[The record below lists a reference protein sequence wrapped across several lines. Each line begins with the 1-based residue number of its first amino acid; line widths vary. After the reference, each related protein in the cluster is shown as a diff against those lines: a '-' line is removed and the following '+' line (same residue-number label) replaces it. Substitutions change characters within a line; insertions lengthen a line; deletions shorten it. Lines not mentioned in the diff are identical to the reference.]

1 MKNIKKLF
9 GLVLLLAV
17 TISCEAPDGIGSDV
31 SFVTNAKDPS
41 GVSALTTITQ
51 DNSGKVTFV
60 PRGEGITRFEITFG
74 DATTQIASVDAGASV
89 NHTYTEGIYN
99 AKIVGIS
106 ITGKRIEA
114 TQVVNVSFRS
124 PENLVVTIE
133 NDRAISK
140 KVTVKATADFALF
153 YDVYFGDVANEVPV
167 QVNNGESVSHV
178 YANAGTYT
186 IKIVSKSGAIRT
198 TNYQE
203 DFVVT
208 AILAPTTS
216 APTPPSRIAGD
227 VVSIFS
233 DAYTNIGVSEWNP
246 GWGQSTVLTNATIG
260 SNGMLKYSLLN
271 YTGIV
276 TDYGN
281 ATNLSAMQYV
291 HFDYWTPDATSL
303 GIKIVNTSIPS
314 GPTKE
319 SQVDLSTIT
328 RMSWV
333 SIDIPLS
340 DFTTDRSA
348 ITQLVLASSGG
359 TVFIDNLYFYK
370 NPSVTMVLPIDF
382 QSTSLTYD
390 WIGFGNA
397 GYGAIPTAVIT
408 NPDATGNNV
417 SSKVLRI
424 NKTAGSQTWAGA
436 SQVLDARLNF
446 SAGTKIKVAVWSPL
460 ANSPILLKLED
471 LSSPRDGNGNPTR
484 FVEVQA
490 LTTTSNA
497 WEILTFDLT
506 TSSSFNSNISY
517 DKIVLFPNF
526 GASNS
531 ADLIYYFDEIKQ
543 SN

>member
-74 DATTQIASVDAGASV
+74 DATTQVASVDAGASV
-89 NHTYTEGIYN
+89 NHTYREGIYN

-124 PENLVVTIE
+124 PENLVVNIE

-186 IKIVSKSGAIRT
+186 IKIVSKSGAIKP
-198 TNYQE
+198 TNYE
-203 DFVVT
+203 VDFIVT
-208 AILAPTTS
+208 AIMAPTAS
-216 APTPPSRIAGD
+216 APTQPTRVAGD

-233 DAYTNIGVSEWNP
+233 SRYTDLANTNFYP
-246 GWGQSTVLTNATIG
+246 NWGQSTQFAEFDLVGDKILQYSNLNYQGVEYATTDLTNMQYLHMDVWTA
-260 SNGMLKYSLLN
+260 
-271 YTGIV
+271 
-276 TDYGN
+276 
-281 ATNLSAMQYV
+281 NLSDLEIFLISRATGEKSIV
-291 HFDYWTPDATSL
+291 KNLTANAWT
-303 GIKIVNTSIPS
+303 
-314 GPTKE
+314 
-319 SQVDLSTIT
+319 
-328 RMSWV
+328 
-333 SIDIPLS
+333 SIDIPLA
-340 DFTTDRSA
+340 DFVAKGMSINDVFQFKFVGSTA
-348 ITQLVLASSGG
+348 G

-370 NPSVTMVLPIDF
+370 NPSATMVLPIDF

-397 GYGAIPTAVIT
+397 GYGAIPTAVIS
-408 NPDATGNNV
+408 NPDVSGSNV

-436 SQVLDARLNF
+436 SQVLDARINF

-484 FVEVQA
+484 FVEVTA
-490 LTTTSNA
+490 ITLTSNA

-506 TSSSFNSNISY
+506 TSSSFNSSISY

-526 GASNS
+526 GATNS

>member
-74 DATTQIASVDAGASV
+74 DATTQVASVDAGASL
-89 NHTYTEGIYN
+89 NHTYREGIYN

-186 IKIVSKSGAIRT
+186 IKIVSKSGAIKP

-208 AILAPTTS
+208 AIMAPTAS
-216 APTPPSRIAGD
+216 APTQPTRVAGD

-233 DAYTNIGVSEWNP
+233 SRYTDLANTNFYP
-246 GWGQSTVLTNATIG
+246 NWGQSTQFAEFDLAGDKILQYSNLNYQGVEYATTDLTNMQYLHMDVWTA
-260 SNGMLKYSLLN
+260 
-271 YTGIV
+271 
-276 TDYGN
+276 
-281 ATNLSAMQYV
+281 NLSGLEIFLISRATGEKSIV
-291 HFDYWTPDATSL
+291 KNLTANAWT
-303 GIKIVNTSIPS
+303 
-314 GPTKE
+314 
-319 SQVDLSTIT
+319 
-328 RMSWV
+328 
-333 SIDIPLS
+333 SIDIPLA
-340 DFTTDRSA
+340 DFVAKGMSINDVFQFKFVGSTA
-348 ITQLVLASSGG
+348 G

-370 NPSVTMVLPIDF
+370 NPSATMVLPIDF

-397 GYGAIPTAVIT
+397 GYGAIPTAVIS
-408 NPDATGNNV
+408 NPDVSGSNV

-484 FVEVQA
+484 FVEVTA
-490 LTTTSNA
+490 TTSTSNA

-506 TSSSFNSNISY
+506 TSSSFNSSISY

-526 GASNS
+526 GATNS

>member
-9 GLVLLLAV
+9 GLVFLLAV

-74 DATTQIASVDAGASV
+74 DATTQVASVDAGASV
-89 NHTYTEGIYN
+89 NHTYREGIYN

-153 YDVYFGDVANEVPV
+153 YDVYFGDVVNEVPV

-178 YANAGTYT
+178 YASAGTYT
-186 IKIVSKSGAIRT
+186 IKIVSKSGAIKT
-198 TNYQE
+198 TNYE
-203 DFVVT
+203 ENFVVT
-208 AILAPTTS
+208 AILAPTAS
-216 APTPPSRIAGD
+216 APTQPTRVAGD
-227 VVSIFS
+227 VVSVFS
-233 DAYTNIGVSEWNP
+233 SKYTDLTGTNFYPN
-246 GWGQSTVLTNATIG
+246 WGQNTQFAEFDLNG
-260 SNGMLKYSLLN
+260 DKMLQYSNLN
-271 YTGIV
+271 YQGILIPN
-276 TDYGN
+276 TDLTDKTTLHMDIWTADVN
-281 ATNLSAMQYV
+281 ALDI
-291 HFDYWTPDATSL
+291 FL
-303 GIKIVNTSIPS
+303 IKPGPVEKSINKTLTANAWTSI
-314 GPTKE
+314 E
-319 SQVDLSTIT
+319 
-328 RMSWV
+328 
-333 SIDIPLS
+333 IPLA
-340 DFTTDRSA
+340 DFVAQGLSMND
-348 ITQLVLASSGG
+348 IFQFKLVATGG
-359 TVFIDNLYFYK
+359 TIFIDNIYFYK

-382 QSTSLTYD
+382 ESTSLTYD
-390 WIGFGNA
+390 WIGFG
-397 GYGAIPTAVIT
+397 GAITDLIN
-408 NPDATGNNV
+408 NPDKTGSNTTN
-417 SSKVLRI
+417 KVLKI
-424 NKTAGSQTWAGA
+424 TKPAGAQVWAGA
-436 SQVLDARLNF
+436 SQELDSRINF

-471 LSSPRDGNGNPTR
+471 MSSGNPPSR
-484 FVEVQA
+484 VVEVSA
-490 LTTTSNA
+490 TTTTTNA
-497 WEILTFDLT
+497 WEILTFDLS
-506 TSSSFNSNISY
+506 TSNTFNSSISY

-526 GASNS
+526 LVSNNS
-531 ADLIYYFDEIKQ
+531 DLIYYFDEIKQ

>member
-74 DATTQIASVDAGASV
+74 DATTQVASVDAGASV
-89 NHTYTEGIYN
+89 NHTYREGIYN

-106 ITGKRIEA
+106 LTGKRIEA

-186 IKIVSKSGAIRT
+186 IKIVSKSGAIKP

-216 APTPPSRIAGD
+216 APTQPTRVAGD

-233 DAYTNIGVSEWNP
+233 SRYTDLANTNFYP
-246 GWGQSTVLTNATIG
+246 NWGQSTQFAEFDLAGDKILQYSNLNYQGVEYATTDLTNMQYLHMDVWTA
-260 SNGMLKYSLLN
+260 
-271 YTGIV
+271 
-276 TDYGN
+276 
-281 ATNLSAMQYV
+281 NLSALEIFLISRATGEKSIV
-291 HFDYWTPDATSL
+291 KNLTANAWT
-303 GIKIVNTSIPS
+303 
-314 GPTKE
+314 
-319 SQVDLSTIT
+319 
-328 RMSWV
+328 
-333 SIDIPLS
+333 SIDIPLA
-340 DFTTDRSA
+340 DFVAKGMSINDIFQFKFVGATA
-348 ITQLVLASSGG
+348 G

-408 NPDATGNNV
+408 NPDATGSNV

-436 SQVLDARLNF
+436 SQVLDSRLNF

-490 LTTTSNA
+490 STTTSNA

-506 TSSSFNSNISY
+506 TSSSFNSSISY

>member
-17 TISCEAPDGIGSDV
+17 TISCEAPDGIGSAV

-74 DATTQIASVDAGASV
+74 DATTQVASVDAGASV
-89 NHTYTEGIYN
+89 NHTYREGIYN

-124 PENLVVTIE
+124 PENLVVNIE

-186 IKIVSKSGAIRT
+186 IKIVSKSGAIKP
-198 TNYQE
+198 TNYE
-203 DFVVT
+203 VDFIVT
-208 AILAPTTS
+208 AIMAPTAS
-216 APTPPSRIAGD
+216 APTQPTRVAGD

-233 DAYTNIGVSEWNP
+233 SRYTDLANTNFYP
-246 GWGQSTVLTNATIG
+246 NWGQSTQFAEFDLVGDKILQYSNLNYQGVEYATTDLTNMQYLHMDVWTA
-260 SNGMLKYSLLN
+260 
-271 YTGIV
+271 
-276 TDYGN
+276 
-281 ATNLSAMQYV
+281 NLSDLEIFLISRATGEKSIV
-291 HFDYWTPDATSL
+291 KNLTANAWT
-303 GIKIVNTSIPS
+303 
-314 GPTKE
+314 
-319 SQVDLSTIT
+319 
-328 RMSWV
+328 
-333 SIDIPLS
+333 SIDIPLA
-340 DFTTDRSA
+340 DFVAKGMSINDVFQFKFVGSTA
-348 ITQLVLASSGG
+348 GI
-359 TVFIDNLYFYK
+359 VFIDNLYFYK
-370 NPSVTMVLPIDF
+370 NPSATMVLPIDF

-397 GYGAIPTAVIT
+397 GYGAIPTAVIS
-408 NPDATGNNV
+408 NPDVSGSNV

-436 SQVLDARLNF
+436 SQVLDARINF

-484 FVEVQA
+484 FVEVTA
-490 LTTTSNA
+490 ITLTSNA

-506 TSSSFNSNISY
+506 TSSSFNSSISY

-526 GASNS
+526 GATNS

>member
-74 DATTQIASVDAGASV
+74 DATTQVASVDAGASL
-89 NHTYTEGIYN
+89 NHTYREGIYN

-186 IKIVSKSGAIRT
+186 IKIVSKSGAIKP

-208 AILAPTTS
+208 AIMAPTAS
-216 APTPPSRIAGD
+216 APTQPTRVAGD

-233 DAYTNIGVSEWNP
+233 SRYTDLANTNFYP
-246 GWGQSTVLTNATIG
+246 NWGQSTQFAEFDLAGDKILQYSNLNYQGVEYATTDLTNMQYLHMDVWTA
-260 SNGMLKYSLLN
+260 
-271 YTGIV
+271 
-276 TDYGN
+276 
-281 ATNLSAMQYV
+281 NLSGLEIFLISRATGEKSIV
-291 HFDYWTPDATSL
+291 KNLTANAWT
-303 GIKIVNTSIPS
+303 
-314 GPTKE
+314 
-319 SQVDLSTIT
+319 
-328 RMSWV
+328 
-333 SIDIPLS
+333 SIDIPLA
-340 DFTTDRSA
+340 DFVAKGMSINDVFQFKFVGSTA
-348 ITQLVLASSGG
+348 G

-370 NPSVTMVLPIDF
+370 NPSATMVLPIDF

-390 WIGFGNA
+390 WLGFGNA
-397 GYGAIPTAVIT
+397 GYGAIPTAVIS
-408 NPDATGNNV
+408 NPDVSGSNV

-484 FVEVQA
+484 FVEVTA
-490 LTTTSNA
+490 TTSTSNA

-506 TSSSFNSNISY
+506 TSSSFNSSISY

-526 GASNS
+526 GATNS

>member
-17 TISCEAPDGIGSDV
+17 TISCESPDGIGSDV

-74 DATTQIASVDAGASV
+74 DATTQVASVDAGASV
-89 NHTYTEGIYN
+89 NHTYREGIYN

-106 ITGKRIEA
+106 LTGKRIEA

-186 IKIVSKSGAIRT
+186 IKIVSKSGAIKT
-198 TNYQE
+198 TNYE
-203 DFVVT
+203 KNFVVT
-208 AILAPTTS
+208 AILAPTAS
-216 APTPPSRIAGD
+216 APTQPTRVAGD
-227 VVSIFS
+227 VVSVFS
-233 DAYTNIGVSEWNP
+233 SKYTDLTGTNFYPN
-246 GWGQSTVLTNATIG
+246 WGQNTQFAEFDLNGDKMLQYSNLNYQGILIPNTDLTDKTTLHMDIWTADVNALDIFLIKPGPVEKSINKTLTTNA
-260 SNGMLKYSLLN
+260 
-271 YTGIV
+271 
-276 TDYGN
+276 
-281 ATNLSAMQYV
+281 
-291 HFDYWTPDATSL
+291 W
-303 GIKIVNTSIPS
+303 TSI
-314 GPTKE
+314 E
-319 SQVDLSTIT
+319 
-328 RMSWV
+328 
-333 SIDIPLS
+333 IPLA
-340 DFTTDRSA
+340 DFVAQGLSMND
-348 ITQLVLASSGG
+348 IFQFKLVATGG
-359 TVFIDNLYFYK
+359 TIFIDNIYFYK

-408 NPDATGNNV
+408 NPDATGSNV

-436 SQVLDARLNF
+436 SQVLDSRLNF

-490 LTTTSNA
+490 STTTSNA

-506 TSSSFNSNISY
+506 TSTSFNSSISY